1 MFGRN
6 RRNAG
11 AESPFWKQQGWVL
24 SAAFLAVAL
33 VMAAVTWLTTG
44 DDGPAGP
51 DAAAGKKGPLS
62 PAAEKGGEGQRGDGR
77 PDGCRTDDSNKAKP
91 TASPGDVEW
100 RPLNIARVP
109 VSASAGPLRFSGPV
123 MWCFA
128 HTPMGAVM
136 AAHIIPTHMSGSD
149 WRTVTE
155 QQLVASPGRDIFVA
169 QRSTV
174 PESARN
180 GSAVGS
186 YAGFAV
192 TSYSQDAATVQL
204 LIKNGSGGY
213 GSTFVAVKWDGGD
226 WKVQARSSGAL
237 YTSMTTVSGNAGFT
251 MWKV

>member
-1 MFGRN
+1 MFRRN

-11 AESPFWKQQGWVL
+11 AESPFWKQQGWIL

-33 VMAAVTWLTTG
+33 VMAGVTWLTG
-44 DDGPAGP
+44 DDEQA
-51 DAAAGKKGPLS
+51 DRDRADGKKGPLS
-62 PAAEKGGEGQRGDGR
+62 SAAAKGGEGQHGDGR
-77 PDGCRTDDSNKAKP
+77 PDGCRTDDSDKAKP
-91 TASPGDVEW
+91 TASPDDIEW
-100 RPLNIARVP
+100 RLLNIARVP
-109 VSASAGPLRFSGPV
+109 VSSSAGPLRSSGPV

-128 HTPMGAVM
+128 RTPMGAVM
-136 AAHIIPTHMSGSD
+136 AAHIIPTQMSGSD

-155 QQLVASPGRDIFVA
+155 QQVVASPGRDIFVA

-174 PESARN
+174 SESAQN

-192 TSYSQDAATVQL
+192 TSYSPDAATVQL

-226 WKVQARSSGAL
+226 WKVKAKSNGAL

-251 MWKV
+251 MWKA